1 MVSLFSIISFLGA
14 SAAILVGIII
24 SPLPTNLGLYRFL
37 ASRDPALI
45 GLTPAFHHG
54 IEWEY
59 TFEQLY
65 KDCTKLSGQNALV
78 TGANSGVGFET
89 AKALAKCGVSVTL
102 GCRNTKK
109 CATAADTIK
118 DASKNSGYDNEIIP
132 MIVDMSSLK
141 SVQTFSKQYVNMLN
155 GKNAS
160 LDILYL
166 NAGTATSNAP
176 ASQKESTLSED
187 GIEFI
192 FATNYVGHH
201 LMYKILEP
209 VLKKSKMARVI
220 QTSSAASFGT
230 FDDIATSLEV
240 LNNRHD
246 QDLMCMNHYG
256 QSKLAQILWSKHLT
270 KILGADSN
278 IYVNAFHPGA
288 VNTGI
293 WEKNKS
299 IPSWFVSII
308 DYARRE
314 IMWTAEEGSLTQL
327 YLGVAVDQL
336 SSKDIRGRYFH
347 PQVQE
352 VINEHA
358 LDEKLQE
365 ELWKFSDD
373 LISNFL

>member
-1 MVSLFSIISFLGA
+1 M
-14 SAAILVGIII
+14 LVGIII
-24 SPLPTNLGLYRFL
+24 SPLPKNVGLYRFL
-37 ASRDPALI
+37 ASRNPALI

-54 IEWEY
+54 TEWEY
-59 TFEQLY
+59 TFERLY
-65 KDCTKLSGQNALV
+65 KDCAKLSGQNALV

-141 SVQTFSKQYVNMLN
+141 SVQHFSKQYLNMLN
-155 GKNAS
+155 GKDAS

-176 ASQKESTLSED
+176 ANQKESTLSED

-220 QTSSAASFGT
+220 QTSSAASFDT

-246 QDLMCMNHYG
+246 QDKIEMNHYG

-270 KILGADSN
+270 KILGSDSN

-293 WEKNKS
+293 WEKNKN
-299 IPSWFVSII
+299 IPSWSVSII

-314 IMWTAEEGSLTQL
+314 IMWTAEEGALTQL